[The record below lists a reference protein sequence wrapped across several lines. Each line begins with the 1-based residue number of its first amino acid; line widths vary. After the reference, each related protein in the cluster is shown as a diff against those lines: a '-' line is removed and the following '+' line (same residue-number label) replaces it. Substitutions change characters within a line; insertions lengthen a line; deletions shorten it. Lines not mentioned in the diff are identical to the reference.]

1 MEKRKQGKIL
11 PKRIQKQSINTIEPA
26 ANKNIDN
33 QKEKYKDSE

>member
-11 PKRIQKQSINTIEPA
+11 TKRIQKQSINTIEPA

>member
-11 PKRIQKQSINTIEPA
+11 PKRIQKQGINTIEPA

>member
-1 MEKRKQGKIL
+1 MEKRKGKIL
-11 PKRIQKQSINTIEPA
+11 PKRIQTQSINTIEPA